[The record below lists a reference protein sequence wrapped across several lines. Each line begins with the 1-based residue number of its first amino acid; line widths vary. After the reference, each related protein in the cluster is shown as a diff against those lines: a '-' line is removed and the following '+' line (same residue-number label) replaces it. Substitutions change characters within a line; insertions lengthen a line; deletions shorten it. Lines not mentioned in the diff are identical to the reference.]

1 MLDDLHYRG
10 ADGRG
15 RNCEPDELDDPNY
28 RGAAD
33 DLDRNCE
40 LDDPNY
46 RGAADDLDRNCELD
60 EPNYRGAD
68 GLNYRD
74 ADDLDDL
81 NYLDVADDLGQNC
94 GPDGRD
100 DRVALGDLD
109 GHQHQLGVADDFLLR
124 MDALVD
130 LCARHYFCE
139 VRDRIL
145 VYRRVAW
152 HIDAIA
158 KNTNKD

>member
-1 MLDDLHYRG
+1 VDDQDDLNCRG
-10 ADGRG
+10 VADDRG
-15 RNCEPDELDDPNY
+15 RNCELDVLDD
-28 RGAAD
+28 
-33 DLDRNCE
+33 
-40 LDDPNY
+40 
-46 RGAADDLDRNCELD
+46 
-60 EPNYRGAD
+60 
-68 GLNYRD
+68 LNYRD
-74 ADDLDDL
+74 A
-81 NYLDVADDLGQNC
+81 ADDHDQSC
-94 GPDGRD
+94 EPDDRD

-109 GHQHQLGVADDFLLR
+109 DLQHLLGVVVDFLLQ

>member
-1 MLDDLHYRG
+1 M
-10 ADGRG
+10 
-15 RNCEPDELDDPNY
+15 NELDDPNYHDVDDQVGLNY

-33 DLDRNCE
+33 DHGRNCE
-40 LDDPNY
+40 LDVPDDLNY
-46 RGAADDLDRNCELD
+46 RGAADDRGRNCELD
-60 EPNYRGAD
+60 VLD
-68 GLNYRD
+68 DLNYRD
-74 ADDLDDL
+74 AADDLD
-81 NYLDVADDLGQNC
+81 QSC
-94 GPDGRD
+94 GTD
-100 DRVALGDLD
+100 DRVALGVRDD
-109 GHQHQLGVADDFLLR
+109 PQHLLGVADDFPLR

-139 VRDRIL
+139 VRDQMKIL

>member
-1 MLDDLHYRG
+1 MNELDDPNYHDVDDQVGLNYRG
-10 ADGRG
+10 AADDRG
-15 RNCEPDELDDPNY
+15 RNCELDVLDDLNYRGAADDHGRNCELDVLDDLNCHDVDDQDDPNY

-33 DLDRNCE
+33 DPD
-40 LDDPNY
+40 
-46 RGAADDLDRNCELD
+46 
-60 EPNYRGAD
+60 
-68 GLNYRD
+68 
-74 ADDLDDL
+74 
-81 NYLDVADDLGQNC
+81 QSC
-94 GPDGRD
+94 GPDDRD
-100 DRVALGDLD
+100 DRVALGDPDDL
-109 GHQHQLGVADDFLLR
+109 QHLLGVADDFPLQ

-139 VRDRIL
+139 GCDPMKIL

>member
-1 MLDDLHYRG
+1 MNEPDDPNYRDVDDQDDLNYRDAADDRGRNCELDVLDGLNCRG
-10 ADGRG
+10 AADDRG
-15 RNCEPDELDDPNY
+15 RNCEPDVLDDLNCHDVDDPNY
-28 RGAAD
+28 RDED
-33 DLDRNCE
+33 DLDQSCE
-40 LDDPNY
+40 PDD
-46 RGAADDLDRNCELD
+46 
-60 EPNYRGAD
+60 
-68 GLNYRD
+68 
-74 ADDLDDL
+74 
-81 NYLDVADDLGQNC
+81 
-94 GPDGRD
+94 RD
-100 DRVALGDLD
+100 DRVALGVRDDL
-109 GHQHQLGVADDFLLR
+109 QHRLGVADDFPLQ

>member
-1 MLDDLHYRG
+1 MADDH
-10 ADGRG
+10 D
-15 RNCEPDELDDPNY
+15 RNCEPVDLNYHDADDRGRNYVLDDLNY

-33 DLDRNCE
+33 DLDQSYE
-40 LDDPNY
+40 PDD
-46 RGAADDLDRNCELD
+46 
-60 EPNYRGAD
+60 
-68 GLNYRD
+68 
-74 ADDLDDL
+74 
-81 NYLDVADDLGQNC
+81 Q
-94 GPDGRD
+94 D

-109 GHQHQLGVADDFLLR
+109 DLQHLLGVADDFPLQ

>member
-1 MLDDLHYRG
+1 M
-10 ADGRG
+10 
-15 RNCEPDELDDPNY
+15 
-28 RGAAD
+28 AD

-40 LDDPNY
+40 P
-46 RGAADDLDRNCELD
+46 DDL
-60 EPNYRGAD
+60 NYRGAD
-68 GLNYRD
+68 DLNYRD

>member
-1 MLDDLHYRG
+1 M
-10 ADGRG
+10 
-15 RNCEPDELDDPNY
+15 NELDDPNYHDVDDQVGLNY

-33 DLDRNCE
+33 DRGRNCE
-40 LDDPNY
+40 LDVLDDLNY
-46 RGAADDLDRNCELD
+46 RGAADDHD
-60 EPNYRGAD
+60 
-68 GLNYRD
+68 
-74 ADDLDDL
+74 
-81 NYLDVADDLGQNC
+81 QSC
-94 GPDGRD
+94 GPDDRD
-100 DRVALGDLD
+100 DRVALGDPDDL
-109 GHQHQLGVADDFLLR
+109 QHLLGVADDFPLQ

-139 VRDRIL
+139 VRDQMKIL

>member
-1 MLDDLHYRG
+1 MNELDDPNYHDVDDQVGLNYRG
-10 ADGRG
+10 AADDRG
-15 RNCEPDELDDPNY
+15 RNCELDVLDDLNYRGAADDRGRNCELDVLVDLNY

-33 DLDRNCE
+33 DLD
-40 LDDPNY
+40 
-46 RGAADDLDRNCELD
+46 
-60 EPNYRGAD
+60 
-68 GLNYRD
+68 
-74 ADDLDDL
+74 
-81 NYLDVADDLGQNC
+81 QSC
-94 GPDGRD
+94 GPDDRV
-100 DRVALGDLD
+100 DRVALGVRDDL
-109 GHQHQLGVADDFLLR
+109 QHQLGVADDFPLQ

-139 VRDRIL
+139 VRDQMKIL

>member
-1 MLDDLHYRG
+1 MNELDDPNYHDVDDQVGLNYRG
-10 ADGRG
+10 AADDRG
-15 RNCEPDELDDPNY
+15 RNCELDVLVDLNY

-33 DLDRNCE
+33 DLD
-40 LDDPNY
+40 
-46 RGAADDLDRNCELD
+46 
-60 EPNYRGAD
+60 
-68 GLNYRD
+68 
-74 ADDLDDL
+74 
-81 NYLDVADDLGQNC
+81 QSC
-94 GPDGRD
+94 GPD
-100 DRVALGDLD
+100 DRVALGVRDDL
-109 GHQHQLGVADDFLLR
+109 QHQLGVADDFPLQ

>member
-1 MLDDLHYRG
+1 MNELDDPNYHDVDDQVGLNYRGAADDRGRNCELDVLDDLNYRG
-10 ADGRG
+10 AADDRG
-15 RNCEPDELDDPNY
+15 RNCEPDVLDDLNY

-33 DLDRNCE
+33 DLDQSYE
-40 LDDPNY
+40 PDD
-46 RGAADDLDRNCELD
+46 
-60 EPNYRGAD
+60 
-68 GLNYRD
+68 
-74 ADDLDDL
+74 
-81 NYLDVADDLGQNC
+81 Q
-94 GPDGRD
+94 D

-109 GHQHQLGVADDFLLR
+109 DLQHLLGVADDFPLQ

-139 VRDRIL
+139 VRDQIL

>member
-1 MLDDLHYRG
+1 M
-10 ADGRG
+10 
-15 RNCEPDELDDPNY
+15 NELDDPNYHDVDDQVGLNY

-33 DLDRNCE
+33 DRGRNCE
-40 LDDPNY
+40 LDVLDDLNY
-46 RGAADDLDRNCELD
+46 RGAADDRGRNCELD
-60 EPNYRGAD
+60 VLVDLNYRGA
-68 GLNYRD
+68 
-74 ADDLDDL
+74 ADDPGQSCEPDD
-81 NYLDVADDLGQNC
+81 
-94 GPDGRD
+94 RD
-100 DRVALGDLD
+100 DRDALGVRDDL
-109 GHQHQLGVADDFLLR
+109 QHQLGVADDFPLQ

-139 VRDRIL
+139 VRDQMKIL

>member
-1 MLDDLHYRG
+1 M
-10 ADGRG
+10 
-15 RNCEPDELDDPNY
+15 NELDDPNYHDVDDQVGLNY

-33 DLDRNCE
+33 DRGRNCE
-40 LDDPNY
+40 LDVLDDLNY
-46 RGAADDLDRNCELD
+46 RDAADDRGRNCELD
-60 EPNYRGAD
+60 V
-68 GLNYRD
+68 
-74 ADDLDDL
+74 LDDL
-81 NYLDVADDLGQNC
+81 N
-94 GPDGRD
+94 
-100 DRVALGDLD
+100 DRVALGDPDDL
-109 GHQHQLGVADDFLLR
+109 QHLLGVADDFPLQ

-139 VRDRIL
+139 VRDQIL

>member
-1 MLDDLHYRG
+1 M
-10 ADGRG
+10 
-15 RNCEPDELDDPNY
+15 NELDDPNYHDVDDQVGLNY

-33 DLDRNCE
+33 DHD
-40 LDDPNY
+40 
-46 RGAADDLDRNCELD
+46 
-60 EPNYRGAD
+60 
-68 GLNYRD
+68 
-74 ADDLDDL
+74 
-81 NYLDVADDLGQNC
+81 QSC
-94 GPDGRD
+94 GPDDRD
-100 DRVALGDLD
+100 DRVALADLD
-109 GHQHQLGVADDFLLR
+109 DLQHRLGVADDFPLQ

>member
-1 MLDDLHYRG
+1 VPDDPNYHDVDDQVGLNCRG
-10 ADGRG
+10 AADDRG
-15 RNCEPDELDDPNY
+15 RNCELDVLDDLNY

-33 DLDRNCE
+33 DHGQSYE
-40 LDDPNY
+40 PDD
-46 RGAADDLDRNCELD
+46 
-60 EPNYRGAD
+60 
-68 GLNYRD
+68 
-74 ADDLDDL
+74 
-81 NYLDVADDLGQNC
+81 
-94 GPDGRD
+94 RD
-100 DRVALGDLD
+100 DRVAPGDLD
-109 GHQHQLGVADDFLLR
+109 DLQHLLGVADDFPLQ

-145 VYRRVAW
+145 VYHRVAW

>member
-1 MLDDLHYRG
+1 MDDQVGLNYRG
-10 ADGRG
+10 AADDRG
-15 RNCEPDELDDPNY
+15 RNCELDVLDDLNYRGAADDRGRNCELDVLVDLNY

-33 DLDRNCE
+33 DLD
-40 LDDPNY
+40 
-46 RGAADDLDRNCELD
+46 
-60 EPNYRGAD
+60 
-68 GLNYRD
+68 
-74 ADDLDDL
+74 
-81 NYLDVADDLGQNC
+81 QSC
-94 GPDGRD
+94 GPD
-100 DRVALGDLD
+100 DRVALGVRDDL
-109 GHQHQLGVADDFLLR
+109 QHRLGVADDFPLQ

>member
-1 MLDDLHYRG
+1 MNELDDPNYHDVDDQVGLNDRG
-10 ADGRG
+10 AADDRG
-15 RNCEPDELDDPNY
+15 RNCELDVLVDLNY

-33 DLDRNCE
+33 DHDH
-40 LDDPNY
+40 D
-46 RGAADDLDRNCELD
+46 
-60 EPNYRGAD
+60 
-68 GLNYRD
+68 
-74 ADDLDDL
+74 
-81 NYLDVADDLGQNC
+81 QSC
-94 GPDGRD
+94 GPDDRDDRD
-100 DRVALGDLD
+100 DRVALGVRDDL
-109 GHQHQLGVADDFLLR
+109 QHQLGVADDFPLQ

-139 VRDRIL
+139 VRDQMKIL